1 LSGIQK
7 ELGPKGFA
15 VAAGVLNEDGNIPE
29 FIQRFNPGFPVGNI
43 NRLGAYE
50 YMQMKSDEHVF
61 VPFMVF
67 IDRKGII
74 RSQYTGRDTIL
85 DEASSD
91 KTLRDEAEKFLNERG
106 TTGKAKPAAKP
117 AAH

>member
-1 LSGIQK
+1 MSGIQK

-15 VAAGVLNEDGNIPE
+15 VVAGVLNEDGNIPE

-74 RSQYTGRDTIL
+74 RSQYTGTDKIL
-85 DEASSD
+85 DEAQSD
-91 KTLRDEAEKFLNERG
+91 KTLRDEAEKYLNEGSR
-106 TTGKAKPAAKP
+106 TVKAKPKAKPAA
-117 AAH
+117 H

>member
-15 VAAGVLNEDGNIPE
+15 VIAGVLNEDANIPE
-29 FIQRFNPGFPVGNI
+29 FIQRFNPGFPVGDI

-50 YMQMKSDEHVF
+50 YMQMKSDEHVL

-74 RSQYTGRDTIL
+74 RSQYTGTDKIL
-85 DEASSD
+85 DEAQSE
-91 KTLRDEAEKFLNERG
+91 KTLREEAEKFLNEGSR
-106 TTGKAKPAAKP
+106 TGKAKPKPKP
-117 AAH
+117 AVH